1 MIIVMIRML
10 SKPTTYLGLTWAG
23 LGIVFLL
30 SCTLVDTVRTDIS
43 GEATTAASPRPS
55 STTIARPSLPTFT
68 PSPTIAVL
76 SSAPTTTPTIAISL
90 LQQGDT
96 LPTPSPS
103 STPTPVPTLIC
114 LVGLNDLNLR
124 QGPGPNYRSMA
135 ILPTGIS
142 FTALER
148 LADNS
153 WLLVKTD
160 QQERGWVFA
169 GQVTC
174 PAKVTQLPVA
184 AGVMAPTPS
193 ALALLPTSL
202 PAATSSSE
210 LSPAVTSTPLIPL
223 GRWRGEYFDNPSL
236 LGQPVL
242 VREDT
247 TIEFNWI
254 LGSPAPELVPSD
266 DFSIRWTG
274 TFEFRD
280 SGDYRFFAEVD
291 DGIRVYVDDW
301 LVIDAWHTVLPV
313 PYVGEFGNI
322 QAGPHTIVVEYFE
335 SGGHAH
341 VKFWN
346 EKTTFADA
354 DWRGEYYNNLTWQEP
369 ADFIQNSAEIDFNWG
384 HRSPGGQLSS
394 DNFSVRWSRT
404 FFFDAGDYQFFAE
417 IDEDDEIR
425 LTLDGWEI
433 FDKYAEERETIK
445 GFFADLGPG
454 YHTLELEYRD
464 HDGDALVKFWWAE
477 D

>member
-1 MIIVMIRML
+1 
-10 SKPTTYLGLTWAG
+10 
-23 LGIVFLL
+23 
-30 SCTLVDTVRTDIS
+30 
-43 GEATTAASPRPS
+43 
-55 STTIARPSLPTFT
+55 
-68 PSPTIAVL
+68 
-76 SSAPTTTPTIAISL
+76 
-90 LQQGDT
+90 
-96 LPTPSPS
+96 
-103 STPTPVPTLIC
+103 VPTLTC

-124 QGPGPNYRSMA
+124 EGPGRNYRSIT

-153 WLLVKTD
+153 WLLVNTSE
-160 QQERGWVFA
+160 QESGWVFA

-174 PAKVTQLPVA
+174 PANVIQLPVA
-184 AGVMAPTPS
+184 EGVTAPNPSPLAALTTPLPSATPTPG
-193 ALALLPTSL
+193 L
-202 PAATSSSE
+202 PA
-210 LSPAVTSTPLIPL
+210 AVTSTPLIPL
-223 GRWRGEYFDNPSL
+223 GHWRGEYFDNPSL

-254 LGSPAPELVPSD
+254 LGSPAPEVLPSD
-266 DFSIRWTG
+266 DFSVRWTG
-274 TFEFRD
+274 MFDFRE

-313 PYVGEFGNI
+313 PYVGEFGDI
-322 QAGPHTIVVEYFE
+322 QAGPHTVVVEYFE

-341 VKFWN
+341 VKFWH

-354 DWRGEYYNNLTWQEP
+354 NWRGEYYNNLTLQEP
-369 ADFIQNSAEIDFNWG
+369 ADFIENSDSIDFNWG
-384 HRSPGGQLSS
+384 HSSPGGRLSS
-394 DNFSVRWSRT
+394 NDFSVRWSRT
-404 FFFDAGDYQFFAE
+404 LFFDAGDYQFFAE

-433 FDKYAEERETIK
+433 FDKYTEEREIIK

-454 YHTLELEYRD
+454 YHTLELEYQD

-477 D
+477 E